1 MGSQLQRCKE
11 KSYSNM
17 ISKSFVLILVVAC
30 VGVQSRSPISGLLK
44 ELIEEVKAEEAI
56 AHPFGAK
63 TEVAYKYKNKNREVG
78 DCDPANDCGDSGC
91 CSQPVDD
98 CDADTLF
105 VCCEPCTGVICASA
119 EWACD
124 ANSDISCKN
133 RVRFLETILTDGHG
147 KTRSHIKKIVGKE
160 VKAEVQA
167 VKTGHI
173 AQPLG
178 AKNEVVYKGNIVDD
192 CDPANDCGDRGCC
205 PYPVDD
211 CSQDRLFICCDP
223 CTGNTCGTSE
233 WACEQETKN
242 SVACQ
247 NRMRFLKTIVI
258 ENPPAPMPGQSC
270 CPGTE
275 SFMDPLCNDPPTDPY
290 GGLGCNAC
298 GIQECRICGGDVYIS
313 CP

>member
-30 VGVQSRSPISGLLK
+30 ASVQSRSPISGLLK
-44 ELIEEVKAEEAI
+44 ELIEEVKAEVKAEEAI

-78 DCDPANDCGDSGC
+78 DCEPA
-91 CSQPVDD
+91 DD

-124 ANSDISCKN
+124 ANSDISCQN

>member
-1 MGSQLQRCKE
+1 
-11 KSYSNM
+11 M

-30 VGVQSRSPISGLLK
+30 VSVQSRSPISGLLK
-44 ELIEEVKAEEAI
+44 ELIEEVKAEVKAEEAI

-124 ANSDISCKN
+124 ANSDISCQN

-233 WACEQETKN
+233 WACEQEAKN

>member
-1 MGSQLQRCKE
+1 M
-11 KSYSNM
+11 
-17 ISKSFVLILVVAC
+17 
-30 VGVQSRSPISGLLK
+30 
-44 ELIEEVKAEEAI
+44 
-56 AHPFGAK
+56 
-63 TEVAYKYKNKNREVG
+63 
-78 DCDPANDCGDSGC
+78 
-91 CSQPVDD
+91 
-98 CDADTLF
+98 
-105 VCCEPCTGVICASA
+105 
-119 EWACD
+119 
-124 ANSDISCKN
+124 
-133 RVRFLETILTDGHG
+133 
-147 KTRSHIKKIVGKE
+147 
-160 VKAEVQA
+160 
-167 VKTGHI
+167 
-173 AQPLG
+173 
-178 AKNEVVYKGNIVDD
+178 
-192 CDPANDCGDRGCC
+192 
-205 PYPVDD
+205 DD

-233 WACEQETKN
+233 WACEQEAKN